1 MTLQDY
7 KNFIVSCG
15 GLGPQTEGGESS
27 SEYQNNNEFKRGV
40 VYYLKNK
47 KIVGVL
53 LWNLFDRVEDA
64 RRAIKLGR
72 EFDDLSVRKM
82 ISIDLY

>member
-1 MTLQDY
+1 VTLQDY

-53 LWNLFDRVEDA
+53 LWNLFDHVEDA